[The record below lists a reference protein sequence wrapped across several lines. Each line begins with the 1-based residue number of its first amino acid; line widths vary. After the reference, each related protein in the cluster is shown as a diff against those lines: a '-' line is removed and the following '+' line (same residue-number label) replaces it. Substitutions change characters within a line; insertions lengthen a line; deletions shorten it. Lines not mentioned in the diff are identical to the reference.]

1 MSRGF
6 PVSKLS
12 VRFSWVL
19 LGAIA
24 IAIVLRIVNLGTRE
38 FWYDEVLSLIVAT
51 GQQVNYKG
59 SGPLAVELRN
69 YTELLSLPTESTG
82 HDVLETIRNIFKGLA
97 GDVHP
102 PLSFLSL
109 HFWLRL
115 FGNSETSLRGL
126 VALLSVGAIGSAYGM
141 GRVILGHRGGL
152 LLAALLATNPY
163 YLSHSLS
170 IRMYGPLV
178 LWTTL
183 SAWAMLQLVEAGSK
197 RQEAREEELK
207 VEGFSLTNQPDNV
220 PSSNLQPSEPVASGQ
235 ILWNIVMI
243 GSVAA
248 GLLTQYLFAYWVIT
262 LGIFVLVFN
271 RRRWWQHTLRLAT
284 GVLLTIP
291 WALWG
296 TRQQLRNR
304 PNLGGQFDRPGG
316 LAHLQDV
323 AQTLGTHLVLGDW
336 VASLPDVI
344 ATLAGCVVIVLLVVC
359 TITLWRKRQ
368 RRTLGMVLLLGIFP
382 LLLALMVD
390 VATGKFTVG
399 FGWGRTMIFILPG
412 CLLLLVLW
420 LERAAGRWR
429 ELAAIILLLFY
440 LSISIADLGTRHR
453 WMFHQMAE
461 IIEQDSKAP
470 TLIVMNS
477 GAWGHILRLAY
488 YIPPTSPVMLL
499 AKKSSQLAPALEKT
513 LSSKPTQ
520 YQRLLWLDSTAPV
533 WSPPTTEAQKQQV
546 QQVLKN
552 QFQLEKTQQLSGTM
566 KFDQFSAYLYQ
577 RSASGS

>member
-24 IAIVLRIVNLGTRE
+24 IAIVLRIVNLGNRE
-38 FWYDEVLSLIVAT
+38 FWYDEVLSLIVST

-59 SGPLAVELRN
+59 PGPLAVELRN
-69 YTELLSLPTESTG
+69 YTEWLSLPAESTS

-115 FGNSETSLRGL
+115 FGDSETSLRGL
-126 VALLSVGAIGSAYGM
+126 MALLSVGAIGSAYGM

-183 SAWAMLQLVEAGSK
+183 SAWAMLQLVEARGEDLSPTNPPDD
-197 RQEAREEELK
+197 RQSPTL
-207 VEGFSLTNQPDNV
+207 GIP
-220 PSSNLQPSEPVASGQ
+220 EPTAYRQ
-235 ILWNIVMI
+235 IVWNIVMI

-262 LGIFVLVFN
+262 LGLFVLVFD
-271 RRRWWQHTLRLAT
+271 RRRWWQHGLRLAT

-336 VASLPDVI
+336 ATSLPDAI
-344 ATLAGCVVIVLLVVC
+344 ATLAGCVVIVLLVIC

-368 RRTLGMVLLLGIFP
+368 RRTLGMVLSLGILP

-390 VATGKFTVG
+390 VASGKFTVG

-429 ELAAIILLLFY
+429 EPAAVILLLFY
-440 LSISIADLGTRHR
+440 LSTSIADLGTRHR
-453 WMFHQMAE
+453 WMFHQIAD

-477 GAWGHILRLAY
+477 GAWGHVLRLAY
-488 YIPPTSPVMLL
+488 YLPPTSPVMLL

-513 LSSKPTQ
+513 LSSEPTQ
-520 YQRLLWLDSTAPV
+520 YQRLLWLDSAAPV
-533 WSPPTTEAQKQQV
+533 WSPPSTEAQKQQV
-546 QQVLKN
+546 QQVLKS

-577 RSASGS
+577 RSASRS

>member
-12 VRFSWVL
+12 VRFSWIL

-24 IAIVLRIVNLGTRE
+24 IAIVLRIVNLGNRE
-38 FWYDEVLSLIVAT
+38 FWYDEVLSLIVST
-51 GQQVNYKG
+51 GQQVDYKG
-59 SGPLAVELRN
+59 PGPLAVPLGN
-69 YTELLSLPTESTG
+69 YTALLNLPTESTG

-141 GRVILGHRGGL
+141 GRVMLGHRGGL

-163 YLSHSLS
+163 YLSHSLN

-183 SAWAMLQLVEAGSK
+183 SAWAMLQLVEARGR
-197 RQEAREEELK
+197 RQEAREEELN
-207 VEGFSLTNQPDNV
+207 VEGFSLTNQADNV
-220 PSSNLQPSEPVASGQ
+220 PSSNLQPSEPVASG

-243 GSVAA
+243 AAVAA
-248 GLLTQYLFAYWVIT
+248 GLLTQYLFAYWVIA
-262 LGIFVLVFN
+262 LAIFVLVFD
-271 RRRWWQHTLRLAT
+271 RRRWWQHGLRLAT

-336 VASLPDVI
+336 ATSLPDAI
-344 ATLAGCVVIVLLVVC
+344 ATLAGCVVILLVVIF
-359 TITLWRKRQ
+359 TVTLWRQ
-368 RRTLGMVLLLGIFP
+368 GHGFTLGRVLLLGIFP

-390 VATGKFTVG
+390 VASGKFTVG

-429 ELAAIILLLFY
+429 EPAAAFLLLLY
-440 LSISIADLGTRHR
+440 LSTSVADLGTRHR
-453 WMFHQMAE
+453 WMFHQIAD

-477 GAWGHILRLAY
+477 GAWGHVLRLAY
-488 YIPPTSPVMLL
+488 YIPPTLPVMLL

-513 LSSKPTQ
+513 LSSEPTQ
-520 YQRLLWLDSTAPV
+520 YQRLLWLDSAGPV
-533 WSPPTTEAQKQQV
+533 WSPPSTEAQKQQV
-546 QQVLKN
+546 QQVLKG

-566 KFDQFSAYLYQ
+566 EFDQFTAYLYL
-577 RSASGS
+577 RSASRS